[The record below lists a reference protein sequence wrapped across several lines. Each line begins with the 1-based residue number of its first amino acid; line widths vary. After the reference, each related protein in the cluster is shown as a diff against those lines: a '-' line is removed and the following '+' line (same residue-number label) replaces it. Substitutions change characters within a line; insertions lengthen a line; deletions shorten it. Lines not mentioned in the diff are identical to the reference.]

1 MDFDEGNY
9 KIWKIAIYCLLLI
22 KKNIM
27 YEDAT
32 RSTKMKYY
40 GLFRYMDAEIERLW
54 TLMKGIIKYG
64 KLPSIAYC

>member
-1 MDFDEGNY
+1 
-9 KIWKIAIYCLLLI
+9 
-22 KKNIM
+22 M

-32 RSTKMKYY
+32 RRPKMKYY
-40 GLFRYMDAEIERLW
+40 GLFRYKDAEIERLW